1 MQAKNNTS
9 PLSLPIQYAP
19 AKVRAYG
26 LKDAH
31 SYPLVAMGKSR
42 SGAHSASF
50 RVEPDAAWGFPEI
63 ELRAGNSW
71 PSIVL
76 DVDGSN
82 ALYRIVDAV
91 ERDTILTPNWTVTRK
106 GSGGTHA
113 VWNLARPVHRGKAAR
128 KGPLKSLARVS
139 EFYADALRADSG
151 YNGVLSHNPMSAAH
165 GPGFVTNWFHR
176 SPYRLD
182 ELGEVIP
189 LGWRKPTI
197 SVTAIGR
204 NCSMFESLIAWAGKP
219 ENRENNVL
227 AAAMAINEEIG
238 RIHGK
243 RPMDQPEVAAIARS
257 VSGYRAKWIAKGE
270 YYTQDQ
276 RSLWGKARGIRSGES
291 RRNLTH
297 DRDKAIIQAV
307 SEGRTMRDVGM
318 EYGLTGAA
326 VYWILN
332 RLV

>member
-1 MQAKNNTS
+1 MH
-9 PLSLPIQYAP
+9 PAP
-19 AKVRAYG
+19 TKVRAHG
-26 LKDAH
+26 LRDAH
-31 SYPLVAMGKSR
+31 SYPLVSQGKCSD
-42 SGAHSASF
+42 GAHSASF
-50 RVEPDAAWGFPEI
+50 RVPAAEAWGFPEI

-82 ALYRIVDAV
+82 ALQRIVDAV
-91 ERDTILTPNWTVTRK
+91 ENDTIRTPCWTVTRK

-113 VWNLARPVHRGKAAR
+113 VWNLERPVHRGKAAR

-139 EFYADALRADSG
+139 EFYAAALRADSG

-176 SPYRLD
+176 EPYRLD

-189 LGWRKPTI
+189 LGWRKPAI

-238 RIHGK
+238 RLHGK

-257 VSGYRAKWIAKGE
+257 VSGYRAKWIAKGA
-270 YYTQDQ
+270 YFTQDQ
-276 RSLWGKARGIRSGES
+276 RSLWGTRRGIKSGAA
-291 RRNLTH
+291 RRALTH
-297 DRDKAIIQAV
+297 EELPSKSV
-307 SEGRTMRDVGM
+307 
-318 EYGLTGAA
+318 
-326 VYWILN
+326 
-332 RLV
+332 